1 MRRAFDHA
9 ITELYSAFDETLVH
23 NAPLDV
29 MMDPLYSNDMDDEE
43 AHDEKIQN
51 AEVISVPDEFINAQ
65 IYRPHHGD
73 RNEIARVLGRKRN
86 SDRLYIG
93 RKHNNPILDSR
104 IFTVEFPDG
113 D

>member
-1 MRRAFDHA
+1 
-9 ITELYSAFDETLVH
+9 
-23 NAPLDV
+23 

-51 AEVISVPDEFINAQ
+51 AEVISVPDEFINAK
-65 IYRPHHGD
+65 IYLPHHGD